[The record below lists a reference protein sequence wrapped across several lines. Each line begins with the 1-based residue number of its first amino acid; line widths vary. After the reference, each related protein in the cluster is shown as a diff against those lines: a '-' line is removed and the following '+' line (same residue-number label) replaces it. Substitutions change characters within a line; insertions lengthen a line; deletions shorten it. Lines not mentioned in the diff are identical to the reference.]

1 MARKPAK
8 MYRKITGPAYTRRHY
23 MGGIPGSKIS
33 QYDTGN
39 LSADFKVAVS
49 LSVDEPCQ
57 IRHTALEAARIA
69 ANRYL
74 MKSTGRL
81 NFRLKLRVYPH
92 QVLRENKMATGAG
105 ADRVQDGMRRAFG
118 KAVGTAARVACDQ
131 KVFTVFVNAP
141 NFLKAKEALRRASM
155 KMPPPCRIVI
165 DEGFEFIKA

>member
-8 MYRKITGPAYTRRHY
+8 MYRRVTGPAYTRKSY

-33 QYDTGN
+33 QFDTGN
-39 LSADFKVAVS
+39 LSGDFKVAVS

-57 IRHTALEAARIA
+57 IRHIALEAARIA

-105 ADRVQDGMRRAFG
+105 
-118 KAVGTAARVACDQ
+118 
-131 KVFTVFVNAP
+131 
-141 NFLKAKEALRRASM
+141 L
-155 KMPPPCRIVI
+155 I
-165 DEGFEFIKA
+165 GFRMG